1 VFASVHRRPQTF
13 FSQNKINGL
22 VVDAPAR
29 VRVRPLAADG
39 TVGTLAGI
47 ESVSVLRCQHED
59 AMLNDT
65 RIRSAKARERHYK
78 LTDFDGLYLL
88 VCRNGSKLWRFAYRF
103 DRKQKQIA
111 LGAYPEVTLAE
122 ARDRREASRKLL
134 ANGKDPSL
142 ERRLEKI
149 ARAAGGNTLREV
161 AEEFLDKQRREGRS
175 EATLGKNRWLL
186 EPAFA
191 AFGDRPIGELTAPEL
206 LHALRQF
213 ELRSRYESA
222 RRLRA
227 VAGMVFRYAIATGRA
242 SRDISVD
249 LRGALTTPKV
259 NHRAAITEPSKL
271 GALLRA
277 IEGYSGQPTTRLALQ
292 LSALLFVRPGEL
304 RLARW
309 KEIDFDKT
317 VWVVPAATMKMKRPH
332 RVPLARQTVVIL
344 RELHRITGQ
353 GEFVFPAVDSVRRC
367 MSNNTLNAALRRL
380 GYSKED
386 VSVSGFRA
394 TASTLLNEMGRWNP
408 DAIERQLAHMEENDV
423 RRAYMHAA
431 EFWNERVE
439 MMQVW
444 ADYLDQLRYGS
455 QVVAHIKPFV
465 VSQG

>member
-1 VFASVHRRPQTF
+1 
-13 FSQNKINGL
+13 
-22 VVDAPAR
+22 
-29 VRVRPLAADG
+29 
-39 TVGTLAGI
+39 
-47 ESVSVLRCQHED
+47 
-59 AMLNDT
+59 MLNDT
-65 RIRSAKARERHYK
+65 RIRSAKPAERDYK

-88 VCRNGSKLWRFAYRF
+88 VCKNGSKLWRFAYRF
-103 DRKQKQIA
+103 EGKQKQIA
-111 LGAYPEVTLAE
+111 LGAYPQVTLAN
-122 ARDRREASRKLL
+122 ARDRREAARKLL
-134 ANGKDPSL
+134 ADGKDPSV

-149 ARAAGGNTLREV
+149 AKAAGGNTFLEV

-191 AFGDRPIGELTAPEL
+191 AFGDRPIGEVTAPEL
-206 LHALRQF
+206 LHALKKF
-213 ELRSRYESA
+213 EQRERYESA

-242 SRDISVD
+242 TRDISVD
-249 LRGALTTPKV
+249 LRGALVTPKV
-259 NHRAAITEPSKL
+259 NHRAAITEPKEL

-309 KEIDFDKT
+309 KEIDFDKAI
-317 VWVVPAATMKMKRPH
+317 WIVPAATMKMKRPH
-332 RVPLARQTVVIL
+332 RVPLARQAIVIL
-344 RELHRITGQ
+344 RELHGMTGQ

-380 GYSKED
+380 GYSKEE

-444 ADYLDQLRYGS
+444 ADYLDQLRHGS
-455 QVVAHIKPFV
+455 SMDQFV
-465 VSQG
+465 RPRVLARS

>member
-1 VFASVHRRPQTF
+1 
-13 FSQNKINGL
+13 
-22 VVDAPAR
+22 
-29 VRVRPLAADG
+29 
-39 TVGTLAGI
+39 
-47 ESVSVLRCQHED
+47 
-59 AMLNDT
+59 MLNDT
-65 RIRSAKARERHYK
+65 RIRSAKARERDYK

-88 VCRNGSKLWRFAYRF
+88 VRKNGSKLWRFAYRF

-111 LGAYPEVTLAE
+111 LGAYPEVTLAD
-122 ARDRREASRKLL
+122 ARDRREAARKVL

-149 ARAAGGNTLREV
+149 ARAAGGNTFREV
-161 AEEFLDKQRREGRS
+161 AEEFLDKQQREGRA

-186 EPAFA
+186 EPAYA
-191 AFGDRPIGELTAPEL
+191 TFGDRPIGEVTAPEL
-206 LHALRQF
+206 LHSLRKL
-213 ELRSRYESA
+213 ELRERYESA

-242 SRDISVD
+242 TRDISVD
-249 LRGALTTPKV
+249 LRGALTTPKE
-259 NHRAAITEPSKL
+259 NHRAAITEPSEV

-309 KEIDFDKT
+309 REIDFDRAI
-317 VWVVPAATMKMKRPH
+317 WVVPAATMKMNRPH
-332 RVPLARQTVVIL
+332 RVPLARQAIVIL

-353 GEFVFPAVDSVRRC
+353 GEYVFPAVDSVRRC

-380 GYSKED
+380 GYAKEE
-386 VSVSGFRA
+386 VSVSGFRT
-394 TASTLLNEMGRWNP
+394 TASTLLNEMGRWNR

-431 EFWNERVE
+431 EFWSERVE

-444 ADYLDQLRYGS
+444 ADYLDQLRYGAS
-455 QVVAHIKPFV
+455 GDRQIRPFAH
-465 VSQG
+465 SRG